1 MSHSVRP
8 TPGWYADPSDSQ
20 LLRWWNGTEWS
31 DHTQPMPSRPVLVQ
45 EAPQDAISVRNDL
58 PTAEPASPPPADVV
72 PSSAEPKP
80 KRRRAWMWVF
90 LVVLIAALAGGGWY
104 VWQREQTE
112 VPTATQDSSQAA
124 PAPVAPA
131 DVAVPGA
138 CTDVVAALTADG
150 TSSQLATQLQG
161 VAAGADLADTAGF
174 LSSIGPVTGDLMA
187 NSGAA
192 CVAAV
197 NAGQGPAAYAVFVN
211 AFQAAMTGG
220 TEIVNAGLAQPGGLT
235 PEQRASLSAQA
246 ADLSAATTAV
256 AKDAPVAPTGPPAG

>member
-58 PTAEPASPPPADVV
+58 ATAEPASAPPADLV

-90 LVVLIAALAGGGWY
+90 LVVLIVALAGGGWY
-104 VWQREQTE
+104 VWQRQQTE

-131 DVAVPGA
+131 DVAVPGE
-138 CTDVVAALTADG
+138 
-150 TSSQLATQLQG
+150 
-161 VAAGADLADTAGF
+161 
-174 LSSIGPVTGDLMA
+174 IG
-187 NSGAA
+187 
-192 CVAAV
+192 
-197 NAGQGPAAYAVFVN
+197 
-211 AFQAAMTGG
+211 
-220 TEIVNAGLAQPGGLT
+220 
-235 PEQRASLSAQA
+235 RASCRER
-246 ADLSAATTAV
+246 V
-256 AKDAPVAPTGPPAG
+256 